1 VKDPSG
7 NIVTDIYGNRLEN
20 IEFFETQIELT
31 TYGRYVVT
39 FYTEDKAGNVT
50 NTFAYTLRV
59 LDEVAPE
66 LTVNGGIA
74 TKVKVGS
81 TVALP
86 KAVAVDNYDAKSV
99 VQIMVIDTMGHTSLI
114 SATTSKYKLTRVG
127 TYVFCYF
134 TQDEA
139 GNIAYV
145 NQFVTVE
152 E

>member
-1 VKDPSG
+1 
-7 NIVTDIYGNRLEN
+7 
-20 IEFFETQIELT
+20 
-31 TYGRYVVT
+31 
-39 FYTEDKAGNVT
+39 
-50 NTFAYTLRV
+50 V

-66 LTVNGGIA
+66 LVLNGGIA

-86 KAVAVDNYDAKSV
+86 QAIATDNYDESPV
-99 VQIMVIDTMGHTSLI
+99 VKIMVIDTMGHTSLI
-114 SATTSKYKLTRVG
+114 SATVGTYKLTRVG

-145 NQFVTVE
+145 NQFVIVE